1 MKKIVLICFF
11 LFAAATAYAQ
21 NAAAAPKLCDLETD
35 AAGNYLI
42 SSKEDWETLAYY
54 VKNGKDYSGSTF
66 NTANKT
72 FLLTKDIEDI
82 SVPLGC
88 QTGSNKTTR
97 KRFAGTFEGDGHTI
111 TININS
117 GDGSDTWKFNK
128 GYAAPFAYTKNVK
141 VKNLHVKGT
150 VTAAGQWG
158 SGLIGSGD
166 DSTTV
171 YNCHVS
177 VTLISN
183 YASGNNNNYANHGC
197 VIAIAEKG
205 SYIYNSW
212 FDGEIKANPGKDF
225 KCSGGFIGLNKAE
238 TKLAF
243 CLFNPSKCELSEEQL
258 AGSSQFSHNNTSSG
272 NIGSIASSSHDVYFT
287 TVFGD
292 AQAKATKVDPYDA
305 KYYGTTV
312 VAADGNKYFT
322 YIAGNSEKELTA
334 TAAEIAGQTRYW
346 TSFYHPELSYELAP
360 GAVAMRLSYDGDLY
374 AIMDGSVIPAG
385 CAAIIMSTS
394 DIVKMRVTQRSF
406 TSLTDNV
413 LVGTSEETT
422 TPTAGTVYILG
433 KDGDELGFVE
443 YTGASIPANKAYIIE
458 RKKR

>member
-141 VKNLHVKGT
+141 VKNLHVKIVSDALDVAVLFG
-150 VTAAGQWG
+150 AEQIPG
-158 SGLIGSGD
+158 SADLK
-166 DSTTV
+166 V
-171 YNCHVS
+171 
-177 VTLISN
+177 
-183 YASGNNNNYANHGC
+183 A
-197 VIAIAEKG
+197 
-205 SYIYNSW
+205 
-212 FDGEIKANPGKDF
+212 
-225 KCSGGFIGLNKAE
+225 KC
-238 TKLAF
+238 
-243 CLFNPSKCELSEEQL
+243 
-258 AGSSQFSHNNTSSG
+258 
-272 NIGSIASSSHDVYFT
+272 
-287 TVFGD
+287 
-292 AQAKATKVDPYDA
+292 
-305 KYYGTTV
+305 
-312 VAADGNKYFT
+312 
-322 YIAGNSEKELTA
+322 
-334 TAAEIAGQTRYW
+334 
-346 TSFYHPELSYELAP
+346 
-360 GAVAMRLSYDGDLY
+360 DLE
-374 AIMDGSVIPAG
+374 SR
-385 CAAIIMSTS
+385 T
-394 DIVKMRVTQRSF
+394 
-406 TSLTDNV
+406 
-413 LVGTSEETT
+413 
-422 TPTAGTVYILG
+422 
-433 KDGDELGFVE
+433 ELG
-443 YTGASIPANKAYIIE
+443 IIAYRGE
-458 RKKR
+458 PLC